1 MNSATNALHDR
12 ERERFSTHCSSF
24 EGAEAIHVERPG
36 IFHVRVS
43 HISYDTWGVKATE
56 SDSLI
61 PGMHRPRQSP
71 FAIAASWG
79 VFTFSADYWQA
90 HYVPWRLFFDPRVVR
105 ICVELGAQAN
115 QRGSTIDWNDATK
128 VFSEYHLKNVS

>member
-1 MNSATNALHDR
+1 MNSASNALHDR

-71 FAIAASWG
+71 FAIAASWEYSLFPLTTGKHIMFRG
-79 VFTFSADYWQA
+79 VCFLTQGWFASALNSALRQ
-90 HYVPWRLFFDPRVVR
+90 
-105 ICVELGAQAN
+105 IKGAQ
-115 QRGSTIDWNDATK
+115 R
-128 VFSEYHLKNVS
+128 